1 MWWHEV
7 AQASQQLSCSSALA
21 SQPAEVTATQMESLA
36 PEASQPLEQPDAT
49 VGSQPR
55 PRKYGPGILS
65 QALKQGVQQ
74 RMLSVQD
81 RNAARSA
88 IAETWKLANKYTCN
102 FESTN
107 IIVVG
112 QQSSGKTS
120 FVERLLGYAFSVV
133 GTGMATRRPTVLT
146 IYPHQEGMKVGDVI
160 RVVEELPGGDKS
172 AEEEFQDTK
181 EVTALQRLFTWCVDK
196 NKIGKPAQEK
206 LFITIYSQKCDTP
219 KRIMDLPGVRGN
231 DEPGNE
237 GVNDVIVEMVKHEL
251 QKPTSIVICLAP
263 SDSEPQNDNMV
274 TFFRKSQDLN
284 NSINLHKRLLLVLT
298 KSDKYFQDVQ
308 NPEQVRT
315 HLQSWQHSFYGCE
328 PMLVGC
334 SKDKNEQDDL
344 EGRNRHYMNACQKEE
359 KMIMEFKQQVMKIE
373 SQSKEDFESF
383 LLFSHCEFFHLRL
396 DKLQIRQ

>member
-1 MWWHEV
+1 M
-7 AQASQQLSCSSALA
+7 Q
-21 SQPAEVTATQMESLA
+21 TESL
-36 PEASQPLEQPDAT
+36 PP
-49 VGSQPR
+49 
-55 PRKYGPGILS
+55 
-65 QALKQGVQQ
+65 KQGTQQ

-81 RNAARSA
+81 PDAARSA

-133 GTGMATRRPTVLT
+133 GTGMATKRPTVLT
-146 IYPHQEGMKVGDVI
+146 IYPQEGMKVGDVI
-160 RVVEELPGGDKS
+160 RVVEELPGGGKS
-172 AEEEFQDTK
+172 EEEEFRDTK
-181 EVTALQRLFTWCVDK
+181 EKTALQSLFTWCVDK
-196 NKIGKPAQEK
+196 NKGEKPVKEK

-231 DEPGNE
+231 DEPGKE
-237 GVNDVIVEMVKHEL
+237 GVNEVIMDMVKQEL

-284 NSINLHKRLLLVLT
+284 NSINLQKRLLLVLT
-298 KSDKYFQDVQ
+298 KSDKYILDVQ
-308 NPEQVRT
+308 NPDQVRT

-334 SKDKNEQDDL
+334 SKDKNEKDDL
-344 EGRNRHYMNACQKEE
+344 EGRNRHYKKACEEEECMIAKFKKE
-359 KMIMEFKQQVMKIE
+359 VMKME
-373 SQSKEDFESF
+373 SQSKENFRIFSF
-383 LLFSHCEFFHLRL
+383 VFTL
-396 DKLQIRQ
+396 